1 MTILANYYLSFLS
14 LIIAGV
20 LQLELQHRYVYNQII
35 LTLLCGQNP
44 QVRVQVSVQQNGIF
58 FLQQEWIKIHTQLG
72 YI

>member
-58 FLQQEWIKIHTQLG
+58 FLQQE
-72 YI
+72 

>member
-44 QVRVQVSVQQNGIF
+44 QVRVQVSVQQIGIF
-58 FLQQEWIKIHTQLG
+58 FLQQE
-72 YI
+72 